1 MKLPNSTTQIM
12 GTPMKNENVKTTL
25 CVALFF
31 CLNGCASLLK
41 PDETIEQKPMMAG
54 GSFLEQNQEQST
66 IKNVDPNSTP
76 DEASSQFLRL
86 NSKDEQVGASLEVDL
101 SRHFDKNGEF
111 QVSANGMAFNDFIH
125 YVFGDLLQ
133 VSYLIEASVKK
144 KSVPVTLELKEKVT
158 AQRLFQLVQ
167 RVLTQ
172 NGTSVVLNDDI
183 FYLYPTPKRGAKSD
197 IAYGF
202 GRTDQSV
209 PRVSG
214 NITQH
219 IPLKYNVSR
228 GLKNTVSS
236 LIDATV
242 YTDPALNL
250 MTVVGNREQIIRA
263 ISLLDMIDSPLLYNK
278 STALLSFAYIDTFT
292 FIEKV
297 TELLA
302 QDGISTNSLANNSGA
317 NVNFIPLEHLGKV
330 VVFATADEILERIE
344 YWGKLIDKPAT
355 GSEQS
360 YYIYHPKYARA
371 ADLGQSLAPLLASS
385 NNNSAL
391 TSLSNSRQSS
401 VNNTASNNGVNNN
414 QQASSARNTGGNNGQ
429 SSQTIEGD
437 KLRMVVDE
445 RANALIFFSTG
456 KHYQELQPIIRQL
469 DIMPKQVMLEVVIA
483 EVKLTGSYA
492 KGVEFAITSGAS
504 SDKQSAFSF
513 DSEGGFNYSIVGL
526 PGSFNVN
533 LNQTD
538 GLINVLSKP
547 TLVVRDGVTASISVG
562 DDIPT
567 IGSTTTDPING
578 ERQTTNIVY
587 RKTGVD
593 LNVTPTINAQGTVI
607 MTISQNISNVSASGP
622 SIGGS
627 TAVFERTLQTEVVA
641 GDGQTVMLGGLIS
654 ENKNN
659 GASSIPM
666 LGTLPLI
673 GHLFRSDTEETDK
686 TELVVLVTPKIISDA
701 SDWQM
706 LKENF
711 ANGLKNIQF

>member
-1 MKLPNSTTQIM
+1 
-12 GTPMKNENVKTTL
+12 
-25 CVALFF
+25 
-31 CLNGCASLLK
+31 
-41 PDETIEQKPMMAG
+41 
-54 GSFLEQNQEQST
+54 
-66 IKNVDPNSTP
+66 
-76 DEASSQFLRL
+76 
-86 NSKDEQVGASLEVDL
+86 
-101 SRHFDKNGEF
+101 
-111 QVSANGMAFNDFIH
+111 MAFNDFLH

-133 VSYLIEASVKK
+133 VSYLIEASVKNK
-144 KSVPVTLELKEKVT
+144 KTPVTLELKDKVST
-158 AQRLFQLVQ
+158 QRLFQLVQ

-172 NGTSVVLNDDI
+172 NGTSVVLNDNI

-197 IAYGF
+197 IAFGF
-202 GRTDQSV
+202 GRTEQSV
-209 PRVSG
+209 PKVSG
-214 NITQH
+214 SITQY
-219 IPLKYNVSR
+219 IPLKYNVSK

-236 LIDATV
+236 LVDATV
-242 YTDPALNL
+242 YIDPALNL
-250 MTVVGNREQIIRA
+250 MSVIGNREQIIRA

-302 QDGISTNSLANNSGA
+302 QDGISTNSLTNNTAA

-330 VVFATADEILERIE
+330 VVFATADEVLERIE

-371 ADLGQSLAPLLASS
+371 ADLGQSLASLLGSTTNNYGSQRSS
-385 NNNSAL
+385 NN
-391 TSLSNSRQSS
+391 RQNS
-401 VNNTASNNGVNNN
+401 VNNNISNNSLNNNRRGSSASN
-414 QQASSARNTGGNNGQ
+414 AAGNNAQ

-445 RANALIFFSTG
+445 RANALIFYSTG

-483 EVKLTGSYA
+483 EVKLTGSFA

-526 PGSFNVN
+526 PGNFNVN

-587 RKTGVD
+587 RKTGID
-593 LNVTPTINAQGTVI
+593 LNVTPTVNAQGTVI
-607 MTISQNISNVSASGP
+607 MSISQNISNVSASGP

-627 TAVFERTLQTEVVA
+627 NAVFERTLQTEVVA

-654 ENKNN
+654 ENKST

-666 LGTLPLI
+666 LGTLPLL
-673 GHLFRSDTEETDK
+673 GHLFRSDTEDTDK
-686 TELVVLVTPKIISDA
+686 TELVVLVTPRIISNA
-701 SDWQM
+701 SDWEM
-706 LKENF
+706 LKNDF
-711 ANGLKNIQF
+711 ANGLKNIKF